1 MNNLP
6 SDAGKPTIILSPE
19 WRFMDELFSSS
30 TLDRLH
36 ARFDVVWG
44 QDGKIPDALYEQALP
59 DAFAVIAAQPQ
70 ISREDLAG
78 APKLKAVIEVSGAFP
93 DTIDYHGCAEAGVEV
108 LSCSPGFREAVA
120 EMGLAMLLAGAR
132 GLVDEHEAFR
142 HGNERWLQDR
152 TETDFSLYRST
163 VGFVGFGQIS
173 QEMTR
178 LLAPFGTK
186 IVATDP
192 WLPQEVADQF
202 GVGLLPLED
211 LAGSCRAIV
220 VAAVP
225 TQDNHHLINAELLT
239 RMPDQTLVILL
250 SRAHLLDLD
259 AMLAEVVSG
268 RLRFVTDVFP
278 EEPLPVDHPVR
289 QMPNVILSPHR
300 AAAVEAGRHL
310 IGDMILD
317 DLCAMLDAD
326 DARRLARANPTKVG
340 NMAGIGDA
348 KKDGVISRQT

>member
-1 MNNLP
+1 
-6 SDAGKPTIILSPE
+6 
-19 WRFMDELFSSS
+19 MDELFSDSARE
-30 TLDRLH
+30 RLH

-44 QDGKIPDALYEQALP
+44 QDGKISDDLYGRALP
-59 DAFAVIAAQPQ
+59 HAFAVIAAQPQ

-93 DTIDYHGCAEAGVEV
+93 STIDYRGCSEAGVEV

-192 WLPQEVADQF
+192 WLPQKIANQL
-202 GVGLLPLED
+202 GVELLPLED
-211 LAGSCRAIV
+211 LAETCRAIV

-225 TQDNHHLINAELLT
+225 TQDNHHLINAEILS

-259 AMLAEVVSG
+259 AMRAELESG
-268 RLRFVTDVFP
+268 RVRFVTDVFP
-278 EEPLPVDHPVR
+278 EEPLSANHPLR

-300 AAAVEAGRHL
+300 AAAVEGGRHL
-310 IGDMILD
+310 IGDMIID
-317 DLCAMLDAD
+317 DLCAMLEGNKT
-326 DARRLARANPTKVG
+326 RRLAKANLAGVG
-340 NMAGIGDA
+340 RMAGIGDA
-348 KKDGVISRQT
+348 NKDGVIERWG